1 MKVSI
6 SIFLGL
12 ALIAGAIY
20 YKPSFACSTDNECAV
35 LNRDKVIFV
44 GDNYQYVHNIEK
56 RLWQRQYSRMLN
68 DLGVP
73 K

>member
-20 YKPSFACSTDNECAV
+20 YKPTQPPLSCSEGSCSTMKGKYLVTLIQGELQEFNTETGTYITV
-35 LNRDKVIFV
+35 PLKKV
-44 GDNYQYVHNIEK
+44 
-56 RLWQRQYSRMLN
+56 R
-68 DLGVP
+68 
-73 K
+73 

>member
-20 YKPSFACSTDNECAV
+20 YKPSFACMNESCAV
-35 LNRDKVIFV
+35 YKGGIITNQGTIFDY
-44 GDNYQYVHNIEK
+44 DNKKARSYKFNQGK
-56 RLWQRQYSRMLN
+56 
-68 DLGVP
+68 

>member
-20 YKPSFACSTDNECAV
+20 YKPSFACSTGNECAV
-35 LNRDKVIFV
+35 YEGGRITTVDYIFDYDNKKVWKTKLE
-44 GDNYQYVHNIEK
+44 YQ
-56 RLWQRQYSRMLN
+56 Q
-68 DLGVP
+68 
-73 K
+73 